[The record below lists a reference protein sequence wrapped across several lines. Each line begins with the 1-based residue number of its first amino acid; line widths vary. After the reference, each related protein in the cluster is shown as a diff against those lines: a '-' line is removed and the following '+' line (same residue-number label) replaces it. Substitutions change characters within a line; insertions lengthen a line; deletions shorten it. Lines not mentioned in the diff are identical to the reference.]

1 MTRRLGSGSLVIA
14 THNAGKLKEISAL
27 LEPHGMKCLSAGS
40 LGLPEPA
47 ETGTTF
53 VQNALLKARAA
64 AEASGIVALADDSG
78 LSVAALGGRQRLEQA
93 GDFGWMDVM
102 QQFSDALEFA
112 QLERVTNGFKLA
124 DALARRCLGCNGV
137 GLVSVFVMRLA
148 RQRSAQIAFEVG

>member
-53 VQNALLKARAA
+53 VQNAMLKARAA

-78 LSVAALGGRQRLEQA
+78 RSLRSAGGRASIPRT
-93 GDFGWMDVM
+93 GP
-102 QQFSDALEFA
+102 
-112 QLERVTNGFKLA
+112 NGSGSKA
-124 DALARRCLGCNGV
+124 IRAATGTWRWARSRGCCRN
-137 GLVSVFVMRLA
+137 RA
-148 RQRSAQIAFEVG
+148 RM